1 MVVVNGMVEVEGLR
15 PVVAQLFQP
24 RQFRKGSTCR
34 FLIYQYPR
42 HRIKELT
49 ILSTIICLG
58 SEHIHAYSPFD
69 TGRAMSSE
77 SERSPVLQDL
87 SERFIPGAF
96 PDPLDSV
103 LTTQQTLTQ
112 SIFARRDE
120 YTEPRKIKI
129 KIGSWN
135 VGNHSC
141 ARDIASWF
149 SQGKGVDPSF
159 SKLSLSSKK
168 KDKAEKSDIDESV
181 KDQEARQSSLSKNEP
196 TIPKDD
202 SGSLPAGEEIGLY
215 VLGLQEIV
223 DVGSPAEALRPYTDP
238 STANIYKEALEE
250 SMPPGYIPVAEQQLV
265 GLLILIYAS
274 PTVAEDVRSS
284 TTTSV
289 GTGLMGY
296 MGNKG
301 AVTAHII
308 LGEATRL
315 LFINSHLA
323 AGADKT
329 SLERR
334 NWDANSILTRTRF
347 EKVDDPSGVPSVT
360 GESIGD
366 EDVAFW
372 FGDLNYRLEIIPGDD
387 VRRLLSF
394 HVGNEHDLKLS
405 LERITGKKETEESDA
420 DGAISS
426 KSDSVSV
433 SSEATKSSKKEEVHE
448 IPEDIDPASVQT
460 TLSSLLPHD
469 ELMQQM
475 KSRRAFHE
483 GWKEGP
489 IRFLP
494 TYKYD
499 VGTVAIFDSSEKKRS
514 PSWCDRILYRTRDDY
529 EAYKQSVFD
538 EEEARKKDEEMKA
551 RGIEEDENVIFD
563 YNPEEDGEELYDP
576 DDPTTEDVTTRDGQH
591 DEMLLE
597 YYASHQRVLSSD
609 HKPLVAIFSLTYQAV
624 VPEKKS
630 KIHAEVAREL
640 DRRENEGRP
649 IVTIVI
655 DKPAGRTADGTSDD
669 PSSRDVIDFGPVR
682 YKKAKHVNAT
692 VANTGQVPA
701 TLSLVERPVS
711 GLGEEGP
718 TPPWLTVR
726 FDRDP
731 DQKEKKSKNTEPPS
745 YTLEPGDTCNIEF
758 VAMVDSHQLAHD
770 LNDDVIKLDDV
781 LILRV
786 QNGRD
791 HFLPMSGRWQRSSL
805 DRSID
810 KIKHIPE
817 EGMRKLQQ
825 QKLTGSPK
833 SGFFSTFRGSEG

>member
-1 MVVVNGMVEVEGLR
+1 
-15 PVVAQLFQP
+15 
-24 RQFRKGSTCR
+24 
-34 FLIYQYPR
+34 
-42 HRIKELT
+42 
-49 ILSTIICLG
+49 
-58 SEHIHAYSPFD
+58 
-69 TGRAMSSE
+69 MSSE
-77 SERSPVLQDL
+77 SERSPVIQDI
-87 SERFIPGAF
+87 SEHFIPGAF

-103 LTTQQTLTQ
+103 LTTLQTLTQ

-135 VGNHSC
+135 VGNHNC
-141 ARDIASWF
+141 AKDIASWF
-149 SQGKGVDPSF
+149 SEGKGVDTVF

-168 KDKAEKSDIDESV
+168 KNKAEKQDFNEGV
-181 KDQEARQSSLSKNEP
+181 KDQEARQSSLFKNEP

-202 SGSLPAGEEIGLY
+202 TGSLPAGEEIGLY

-223 DVGSPAEALRPYTDP
+223 DVGSATEALRPYTDP
-238 STANIYKEALEE
+238 SAANSYKEALDK
-250 SMPPGYIPVAEQQLV
+250 SLPPGYVPVAEQQLV
-265 GLLILIYAS
+265 GLLILMYAS
-274 PTVAEDVRSS
+274 PTVAQDVRSA

-301 AVTAHII
+301 AVTAHVI

-315 LFINSHLA
+315 VFINSHLA

-329 SLERR
+329 ALERR
-334 NWDANSILTRTRF
+334 NWDVNSILTRTKF
-347 EKVDDPSGVPSVT
+347 EKVDDPSGAPSLV

-366 EDVAFW
+366 EDMAFW
-372 FGDLNYRLEIIPGDD
+372 FGDLNYRLESIPGDD

-394 HVGNEHDLKLS
+394 HVRNEHDLKLS
-405 LERITGKKETEESDA
+405 LERITGKKDMEEGDT
-420 DGAISS
+420 DGTFSS
-426 KSDSVSV
+426 KSDNLSI
-433 SSEATKSSKKEEVHE
+433 SSEATKSSKEEMFQE

-475 KSRRAFHE
+475 KLRKSFHD

-529 EAYKQSVFD
+529 EAYRQKILD

-551 RGIEEDENVIFD
+551 RGIEEDENAIFD

-576 DDPTTEDVTTRDGQH
+576 EDPKTEEVTTRDGQH
-591 DEMLLE
+591 DKILLE
-597 YYASHQRVLSSD
+597 HYASHQRVLSSD
-609 HKPLVAIFSLTYQAV
+609 HKPLVAIFTLTYQGV
-624 VPEKKS
+624 IPEKKS

-640 DRRENEGRP
+640 DRAENEGRP

-655 DKPAGRTADGTSDD
+655 DRSAVHTVDGTLDD
-669 PSSRDVIDFGPVR
+669 PSSKDVIDFGHVR
-682 YKKAKHVNAT
+682 YKKERHVHAT
-692 VANTGQVPA
+692 IANTGQVSA
-701 TLSLVERPVS
+701 TLHLVERPIA

-731 DQKEKKSKNTEPPS
+731 DQKDKKSKNTESPT

-758 VAMVDSHQLAHD
+758 IAAVDSHSLAHD
-770 LNDDVIKLDDV
+770 LDDEVVKLDDV

-786 QNGRD
+786 KNGRD
-791 HFLPMSGRWQRSSL
+791 HFLPVVGKWQRSSIE
-805 DRSID
+805 RSLD

-817 EGMRKLQQ
+817 DGFRKLQQ
-825 QKLTGSPK
+825 QKPIGSPK
-833 SGFFSTFRGSEG
+833 PGFFSTFRGNEG